1 MLAAVTCSAVEDNH
15 DCQIQSVLDK
25 HGPNEY
31 INVQLFKHLKN
42 SICTI
47 KIILITLGTPRC

>member
-31 INVQLFKHLKN
+31 INVQLFKHLKKFDLHDKN
-42 SICTI
+42 N
-47 KIILITLGTPRC
+47 LDNPWDP